1 MRIIAGN
8 LKGRKLTAPM
18 DRSIR
23 PTSDKV
29 KEALFSIA
37 AAWIPDGVVVD
48 LFSGTGNLGLEAI
61 SRGAQRV
68 YFGDRSKDSIALT
81 KKNIEYCKA
90 QGKSVVYQGEYDRVL
105 SRISQQADVIFLDP
119 PYRDGLLL
127 SCIRRIEELDLLAE
141 HGIIVAEHSAKEA
154 LPEQTAHLTKWK
166 EKRYGS
172 IGVTIYQKAEQESNQ
187 SDEG

>member
-8 LKGRKLTAPM
+8 LKGRKLTAPI
-18 DRSIR
+18 DRNIR

-29 KEALFSIA
+29 KEALFSMV
-37 AAWIPDGVVVD
+37 AAWIPDGVIID

-68 YFGDRSKDSIALT
+68 YFGDKSKDSVALT
-81 KKNIEYCKA
+81 KKNIQYCKA
-90 QGKSVVYQGEYDRVL
+90 QEKAVVYQGEYNRVL

-119 PYRDGLLL
+119 PYQDGLLL
-127 SCIRRIEELDLLAE
+127 SCIKSIGELGLLAE
-141 HGIIVAEHSAKEA
+141 NGILAAEHSAKEE
-154 LPEQTAHLTKWK
+154 LPEQTAHFIKWK

-172 IGVTIYQKAEQESNQ
+172 IGVTLYQKAQQ
-187 SDEG
+187 DRSDEE